1 MRMIIQYVAAIAA
14 LLLVY
19 WLLPIFKPFLAGAFF
34 AAVLHKPAHLIQR
47 KTALSRGG
55 AVFAAMLW
63 ILLLVSAC
71 FLLFA
76 WISART
82 ASHLHYVIPSYI
94 PIASAYLE
102 QILQNAMD
110 FLTEDQLALLLQSLD
125 RIETATAHTVEE
137 YAGKWLLS
145 GTFFFFAL
153 PGTATELLITL
164 LAAFF
169 IAKDGPL
176 FVSFLPKSIRSKAA
190 AAAHDFSFSFYAYG
204 YAQLKLFAATF
215 IAAGIGFFLIGTP
228 HGIELAFLTAVLEFV
243 PIIGSSLLFL
253 PWIFFCLL
261 TGQTHIALFAAVLYI
276 ILVIMRQLLEPKL
289 VSDSAG
295 LHPLAVL
302 FAAFAG
308 YHLTGVFG
316 LITGP
321 LFLLACLSIRRTG
334 LFFTGR

>member
-1 MRMIIQYVAAIAA
+1 MRMIIQYVSAIAA

-82 ASHLHYVIPSYI
+82 ASHLHYVIPHYI

-102 QILQNAMD
+102 QILQNVMN

-153 PGTATELLITL
+153 PGTATELLIAL

-169 IAKDGPL
+169 IAKDGSL
-176 FVSFLPKSIRSKAA
+176 FVSFLPESIRFKTA

-204 YAQLKLFAATF
+204 YAQLKLFAVTF
-215 IAAGIGFFLIGTP
+215 IAACIGFFLIGIP

-261 TGQTHIALFAAVLYI
+261 TDQTSVAISAAILYI

-302 FAAFAG
+302 FTAFAG